1 MRVVDQQML
10 KEENR
15 VERRDK
21 LDGHQVLVGRQGLRF
36 AADRRVAS
44 QPLQEG
50 LLFLAAISL
59 QILHVALVALLLTR
73 MWRTELLGLVVGP
86 RHLDVGQLEGH
97 LWSQGTDAPQERI
110 GGLEAIDVSAV
121 QALHDGGLVHFGHVR
136 RHILQQHALAVSE
149 LHVCW
154 AAQGSQEGADVGLEI
169 S

>member
-15 VERRDK
+15 VERRDE
-21 LDGHQVLVGRQGLRF
+21 LDGHQILVGRQGLQF

-59 QILHVALVALLLTR
+59 QILHVALVALLLIR
-73 MWRTELLGLVVGP
+73 MWCTELLGLLVGP

-97 LWSQGTDAPQERI
+97 LWSQGTDAPQEQI
-110 GGLEAIDVSAV
+110 GGLEAVDVCSTGPPRWRPRAYWSRTTTHTSAACPCR
-121 QALHDGGLVHFGHVR
+121 QRAAHLFGSAR
-136 RHILQQHALAVSE
+136 LPRG
-149 LHVCW
+149 C
-154 AAQGSQEGADVGLEI
+154 
-169 S
+169 